1 MLSAPT
7 NAKKIAWQQT
17 HVFWGDER
25 WVAPSHHDSNFG
37 LAREELLVNI
47 PIPPHNIHPIA
58 TDFSS
63 PEIAAEKYEND
74 LREFFH
80 MIFPAETTD
89 SADGQLM
96 PSFDLVLLG
105 MGEDGHTASLFPAS
119 EILEEKKKWVAAV
132 SQETGRPRIARIT
145 LTLPILNQAGNVLFL
160 IAGNR
165 KKEVLNTFVTCPKK
179 AEKLYPA
186 ARIKP
191 HGNLIWLVAEQA

>member
-1 MLSAPT
+1 MIREFADIHQASRAALEYILNVAVNAIKAKGFFTIVLSGGTTPKTLYAMLSAPT

-74 LREFFH
+74 L
-80 MIFPAETTD
+80 
-89 SADGQLM
+89 
-96 PSFDLVLLG
+96 
-105 MGEDGHTASLFPAS
+105 
-119 EILEEKKKWVAAV
+119 
-132 SQETGRPRIARIT
+132 
-145 LTLPILNQAGNVLFL
+145 LTIG
-160 IAGNR
+160 
-165 KKEVLNTFVTCPKK
+165 
-179 AEKLYPA
+179 
-186 ARIKP
+186 
-191 HGNLIWLVAEQA
+191 